1 MIEII
6 KEGKKRF
13 VVVCP
18 NCDAIY
24 SYELSDIAGRSTR
37 CLVVE
42 TFVRTIITL
51 KRKARARN
59 EQIY

>member
-6 KEGKKRF
+6 KEGKKQF

-24 SYELSDIAGRSTR
+24 SYELSDIVGRSTR
-37 CLVVE
+37 CPCCGD
-42 TFVRTIITL
+42 FCQHYNHI
-51 KRKARARN
+51 KAER
-59 EQIY
+59 EDTE